1 MTMRWENM
9 TAGEIIEALSKAPKD
24 YKVYNGMS
32 SYDFITGIVLDVNT
46 DSIIFVN
53 NYTINEYLGE
63 PERYKILGHGEEK
76 NNIKQE

>member
-1 MTMRWENM
+1 MRMRWENM
-9 TAGEIIEALSKAPKD
+9 TAGEIIEALSKAPRD
-24 YKVYNGMS
+24 YKVYSNSGW
-32 SYDFITGIVLDVNT
+32 DFITCIVLDVNT

-76 NNIKQE
+76 K